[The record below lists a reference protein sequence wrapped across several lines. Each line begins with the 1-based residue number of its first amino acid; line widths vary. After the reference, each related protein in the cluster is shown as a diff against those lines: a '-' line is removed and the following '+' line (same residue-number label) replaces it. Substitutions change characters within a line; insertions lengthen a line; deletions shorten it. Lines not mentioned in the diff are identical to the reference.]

1 MAETEAGQRRSAGLG
16 RLIQAICL
24 VYAAFVIV
32 EDVQQTLWTWPSPL
46 TAQAGTI
53 GARYDDPAG
62 GFVVVGKLN
71 PGGALADAGV
81 VAGDRVRFDRFYDFF
96 RRLKVG
102 EPVGFTLLHGGRSS
116 HHLVVARA
124 RTPKPHTA
132 LDRLGLL
139 YNLATTLAALFGAFI
154 VWRSRGNTTTIL
166 LGMALLTY
174 GMISTEPQMLVSDPS
189 VAPVFI
195 ALGGANLVSIPVLFY
210 AFAVGFY
217 RDHVGP
223 ARPFEKPAFWSYALV
238 MALLGAATIVEA
250 LTGMATPVM
259 DDAIPAIIVGTYVG
273 FAICLIYLV
282 LGWRRSAAAVQQRYA
297 LMLVATCAILAAQA
311 LDVLSGQATSDTFA
325 TVHFIANSLLTGVI
339 ASGLFAYSILRH
351 KVFDLGFAVNRTLV
365 YGVVS
370 AILLAAFGLI
380 EWGVDHVVPIQGR
393 EKNALIDAAIAVCV
407 FLTFHR
413 VRDLVEH
420 VIEGMFFRRWQK
432 AEAEL
437 RRFVREAAFITEAAA
452 LSKAFVAALSRFGDG
467 TRPAIYML
475 DKGDYALAQGEAAG
489 VPHRLGAN
497 LPAMV
502 SLRADPKP
510 MEIHDG
516 VLAGSLIAPMVN
528 RNEVVGFVVLGPK
541 PDGLTYRPDEIDLIG
556 WATQQ
561 IGQDLHALEVER
573 FSALA
578 AELRQE
584 NATLRSL
591 IPQHA

>member
-1 MAETEAGQRRSAGLG
+1 MG
-16 RLIQAICL
+16 RLIQALCL

-32 EDVQQTLWTWPSPL
+32 EDVQQTLWSLPNPL
-46 TAQAGTI
+46 TAYAGTM
-53 GARYDDPAG
+53 GARYDDPVG

-71 PGGALADAGV
+71 AGGALADAGV
-81 VAGDRVRFDRFYDFF
+81 VVGDRVRFDRFYDFF
-96 RRLKVG
+96 RRLKAG
-102 EPVGFTLLHGGRSS
+102 EPIGFTLVHAGRSS

-124 RTPKPHTA
+124 KTPKPPTD
-132 LDRLGLL
+132 LDRLGLV

-174 GMISTEPQMLVSDPS
+174 GLISTMPQMLVSDPS
-189 VAPVFI
+189 VAPVFL

-210 AFAVGFY
+210 AFAVEFY

-223 ARPFEKPAFWSYALV
+223 ARPYEKLAFWSYALV
-238 MALLGAATIVEA
+238 MALLGAATIVTV
-250 LTGMATPVM
+250 LTGMAMPVIG
-259 DDAIPAIIVGTYVG
+259 DTVPAIIVGTYAG
-273 FAICLIYLV
+273 FAICLVYLV

-297 LMLVATCAILAAQA
+297 LMLVATSAILAAQA
-311 LDVLSGQATSDTFA
+311 LDLLSTQASSDTLV
-325 TVHFIANSLLTGVI
+325 TVHYIANSLLTGVI

-351 KVFDLGFAVNRTLV
+351 RVFDLGFAVNRTLV

-380 EWGVDHVVPIQGR
+380 EWGVDHLVPIQGR
-393 EKNALIDAAIAVCV
+393 DKNALVDAAIAVCV

-437 RRFVREAAFITEAAA
+437 RRFVREAAFITEAAE
-452 LSKAFVAALSRFGDG
+452 LSKAFVGALSRFGDG
-467 TRPAIYML
+467 TRTAVYLL
-475 DKGDYALAQGEAAG
+475 DAGDYALAQGEAGG
-489 VPHRLGAN
+489 VPPRLGAN

-502 SLRADPKP
+502 SLRADRKP
-510 MEIHDG
+510 MEVPNDLLGG

-528 RNEVVGFVVLGPK
+528 RNEVVGLVVLGPK
-541 PDGLTYRPDEIDLIG
+541 PDGLNYRPDEIDLIG

-561 IGQDLHALEVER
+561 IGLDLHALEVER
-573 FSALA
+573 FTALA